1 MGCFGGMMDDAF
13 KYIKLNGIESEE
25 EYPYNAVVCTNVQV
39 FSKIIWSKL
48 VDIKYLLICIS
59 FILWKQ

>member
-25 EYPYNAVVCTNVQV
+25 EYPYNAVVCKNVQV
-39 FSKIIWSKL
+39 FQKWFDLS
-48 VDIKYLLICIS
+48 
-59 FILWKQ
+59 